1 MDDHFAR
8 LVALFCRETSHSV
21 GPNYFRVRQLEFDL
35 LRMLEPDFFSFAYEK
50 ALELGCGI
58 GFKALLTSQFAR
70 HVDALDLDAPYH
82 GFQSE

>member
-35 LRMLEPDFFSFAYEK
+35 LRMLEPATHEHSFAIF
-50 ALELGCGI
+50 AL
-58 GFKALLTSQFAR
+58 KTTSCQGQPET
-70 HVDALDLDAPYH
+70 HPNK
-82 GFQSE
+82 